1 LESEPEHGL
10 SRDLD
15 VEIAGTAR
23 WRMVAKN
30 YYLIL
35 GVSESESPAGIRARY
50 RDLVRALHPDVAGP
64 QSTSA
69 FQKVAEAYAVLAD
82 PLARRRHDTELAM
95 REERL
100 PVQARDDSVAPW
112 RWEPVSPL
120 AEPLAVRPSFE
131 ALVERLFRNFTG
143 IGIPKAER
151 PEGLT
156 FEVILTPEEA
166 ERGVEV
172 PIALPRVES
181 CHECGGI
188 GRVWFFPCASCGGQR
203 VIVSERMVRIQIPR
217 LVRPESVIEVPLYGL
232 GIHNLYLRLHVRME

>member
-1 LESEPEHGL
+1 
-10 SRDLD
+10 
-15 VEIAGTAR
+15 
-23 WRMVAKN
+23 MVAKN

-203 VIVSERMVRIQIPR
+203 VIVTERVVRIQIPP

>member
-1 LESEPEHGL
+1 MMIP
-10 SRDLD
+10 
-15 VEIAGTAR
+15 
-23 WRMVAKN
+23 KN

-35 GVSESESPAGIRARY
+35 GVSQSESPAGIRARY
-50 RDLVRALHPDVAGP
+50 RDLVRTLHPDVAGS

-82 PLARRRHDTELAM
+82 PLARRRHDTELTTW
-95 REERL
+95 EERR
-100 PVQARDDSVAPW
+100 PVQERDDSAAPW
-112 RWEPVSPL
+112 RWAPVSLL
-120 AEPLAVRPSFE
+120 AEPLAVRPSLD

-156 FEVILTPEEA
+156 FELILTPDEA
-166 ERGVEV
+166 ARGVEV

-188 GRVWFFPCASCGGQR
+188 GRVWLYPCASCGGQR
-203 VIVSERMVRIQIPR
+203 VIVTERIVRIQIPP
-217 LVRPESVIEVPLYGL
+217 LVRPESVIEVPLHGV
-232 GIHNLYLRLHVRME
+232 GIHNLYLRLHVRIE

>member
-1 LESEPEHGL
+1 MAP
-10 SRDLD
+10 
-15 VEIAGTAR
+15 
-23 WRMVAKN
+23 KN

-35 GVSESESPAGIRARY
+35 GVSQSESPAGIRARY
-50 RDLVRALHPDVAGP
+50 RDLVRTLHPDVAGA

-82 PLARRRHDTELAM
+82 PLARRRHDTELAAW
-95 REERL
+95 EERL
-100 PVQARDDSVAPW
+100 PFQRRDDSVEPW
-112 RWEPVSPL
+112 RWTPGSLL
-120 AEPLAVRPSFE
+120 AEPRAARPSFD

-156 FEVILTPEEA
+156 FDLILTPDEA
-166 ERGVEV
+166 VRGVEV

-188 GRVWFFPCASCGGQR
+188 GRVWLFPCTSCGGQR
-203 VIVSERMVRIQIPR
+203 VIVTERIVRIQIPP
-217 LVRPESVIEVPLYGL
+217 LVRPESVIEVPLQGV
-232 GIHNLYLRLHVRME
+232 GIHNLYLHL